1 MSSSTAP
8 DRIGARSFFSSSA
21 VGADQIAVSA
31 CFRTSGA
38 DQIDSA
44 QLAQRRSKY
53 DILHGGH
60 QPECKARASEAL
72 GWEMKRVG
80 EAIRLVIADDHPLFR
95 GALREAVAGL
105 FEDAEIAEA
114 GSFDDVAKL
123 LERGSDVDLILLD
136 LTMPGVRG
144 FSGLMYLRAQYP
156 SVPIIV
162 VSANDDPAV
171 IRRCMDFGA
180 SGFIPKTLGIE
191 AMRGAIARV
200 FEGGVWTPPDIELG
214 AGSDAETAGLMA
226 RLASLTPQ
234 QVRVLMMLS
243 EGLLNKQIAYELAV
257 SEATVK
263 AHVSAILQ
271 KLGVESR
278 TQAVI
283 AASKI
288 ELGQWPQTNPVAH

>member
-1 MSSSTAP
+1 LGE
-8 DRIGARSFFSSSA
+8 DGA
-21 VGADQIAVSA
+21 VTDP
-31 CFRTSGA
+31 T
-38 DQIDSA
+38 
-44 QLAQRRSKY
+44 Y
-53 DILHGGH
+53 
-60 QPECKARASEAL
+60 
-72 GWEMKRVG
+72 
-80 EAIRLVIADDHPLFR
+80 RLVIADDHPLFR

-105 FEDAEIAEA
+105 LDRAEIAEA
-114 GSFDDVAKL
+114 GSFDEMSKL
-123 LERGSDVDLILLD
+123 LDEGGDVDLILLD
-136 LTMPGVRG
+136 LTMPGARG

-156 SVPIIV
+156 SVPV
-162 VSANDDPAV
+162 VVISANDDPAV

-191 AMRGAIARV
+191 ALREAIKRV
-200 FEGGVWTPPDIELG
+200 LGGGVWTPPDVDLST
-214 AGSDAETAGLMA
+214 AADADSAAMLA
-226 RLASLTPQ
+226 RLATLTPQ

-243 EGLLNKQIAYELAV
+243 EGKLNKQIAYELSV

-288 ELGQWPQTNPVAH
+288 ELGQWPQMAG